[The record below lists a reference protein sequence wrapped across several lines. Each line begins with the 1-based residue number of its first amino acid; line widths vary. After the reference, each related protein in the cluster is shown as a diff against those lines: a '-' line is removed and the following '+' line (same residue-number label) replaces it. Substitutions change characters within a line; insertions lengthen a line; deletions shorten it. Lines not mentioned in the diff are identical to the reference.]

1 MIGTRSETDVPV
13 PGVTAMRA
21 QASWFLDQRTLPRH
35 QATQLMARDLR
46 EFLEHL
52 VPRIERLAAERSR
65 DDAPVPAANV
75 ALAAVAEARRRMD
88 EPEAAGLCGE
98 VERVKSLARSVVSLC
113 DHHDTLTGTPS
124 ACSATTSS
132 ATKRGSRSSGRA
144 PRERVSRRGASISA
158 VRPQGGAPAAD
169 RPPALASP
177 NPWGPRWC
185 RVALGETVGQWVG

>member
-75 ALAAVAEARRRMD
+75 ALAGVTEARRRMD

-113 DHHDTLTGTPS
+113 DHHDTLTGITVCLLCHHVIGDEAWVPFQRARPS
-124 ACSATTSS
+124 GAGLET
-132 ATKRGSRSSGRA
+132 GRVHQ
-144 PRERVSRRGASISA
+144 RC
-158 VRPQGGAPAAD
+158 APAG
-169 RPPALASP
+169 R
-177 NPWGPRWC
+177 RT
-185 RVALGETVGQWVG
+185 RR